1 MTKPSI
7 GDLLNGVAASLRE
20 SVLPEI
26 PTGPT
31 RRQIQAA
38 ISIIRRVSL
47 IWDKTGPYL
56 YADNKDIEETLLQ
69 VSAILDRAEADG
81 SGAGLEPLRQRLHA
95 ALDQQGATGVE
106 YPSPAV
112 LGARNVELQGLLVDV
127 QEALHGPTNP
137 EAIDRPESAE
147 RLLSAERI
155 EILAML
161 RALFRRM
168 LERELQVTAPPTAR
182 K

>member
-20 SVLPEI
+20 SLLPDI
-26 PTGPT
+26 PAGPT

-95 ALDQQGATGVE
+95 ALDQQGANGVE

-127 QEALHGPTNP
+127 QEALHGPSTP
-137 EAIDRPESAE
+137 GSAE
-147 RLLSAERI
+147 QTVSAERI
-155 EILAML
+155 EVFAML
-161 RALFRRM
+161 RLLFRRM
-168 LERELQVTAPPTAR
+168 LERELEVTDPPSAR

>member
-1 MTKPSI
+1 VTKPSI

-26 PTGPT
+26 PAGPT

-47 IWDKTGPYL
+47 AWDKTGPYL
-56 YADNKDIEETLLQ
+56 YADNKDIEETLRQ
-69 VSAILDRAEADG
+69 VSAILDLARANV

-95 ALDQQGATGVE
+95 ALDQRDAAGVE
-106 YPSPAV
+106 YPSPAA
-112 LGARNVELQGLLVDV
+112 LGALNVELQELLVDV
-127 QEALHGPTNP
+127 HDALHEPSVPRSP
-137 EAIDRPESAE
+137 EW
-147 RLLSAERI
+147 I

-161 RALFRRM
+161 RLLFRRM
-168 LERELQVTAPPTAR
+168 LERELEVTAPLSAR

>member
-1 MTKPSI
+1 VTKPSI

-26 PTGPT
+26 PAGPT

-47 IWDKTGPYL
+47 AWDKTGPYL
-56 YADNKDIEETLLQ
+56 YADNKDIEETLRQ
-69 VSAILDRAEADG
+69 VSAILDLARANV

-95 ALDQQGATGVE
+95 ALDQRDAAGVE
-106 YPSPAV
+106 YPSPAA
-112 LGARNVELQGLLVDV
+112 LGALNVELQELLVDV
-127 QEALHGPTNP
+127 HDALHEPSVP
-137 EAIDRPESAE
+137 RSP
-147 RLLSAERI
+147 ERI

-161 RALFRRM
+161 RLLFRRM
-168 LERELQVTAPPTAR
+168 LERELEVTAPLSAR